1 MARSRRKSSRVSS
14 TSKSLDHL
22 MEVDETPSPASSQDA
37 GSNTADTSAGD
48 QVVPSDISN
57 VSETSQQQQDQTTT
71 SKKKTTNKTKTPA
84 SKSKRGG
91 RQRRGRKSVDS
102 TNTSVNSD
110 NNGDKSLFDLLYSD
124 VLVTEIVDNWIKD
137 YKSNREKGLLLLVQF
152 IIDATSSKEQMTLEM
167 LLTKSVNELIDHL
180 DKNISTSPNYPLSD
194 LKDIEF
200 RKNLSRFIKNLVHK
214 CQNDILF
221 DEYLLDNII
230 LFLVHLSRSKV
241 QSYRHTAT
249 FLCMK
254 LATGLVDVS
263 LNLTQILVKT
273 NRQFDSEKKK
283 PKCNRAIDKV
293 DLLERQRIN
302 IQENLDDIND
312 KKNYIVD
319 EVLGIRSRDVIQ
331 NIRLI
336 CVSAVGSWIK
346 KKPEEYIKVDYL
358 KYLGWSLFDDEK
370 DGVIR
375 KKTLEILQNIYQI
388 NENLE
393 AMFLFT
399 KKYKNRIIA
408 MTLDVDTS
416 VAVIAINV
424 ITLIDNC
431 YPDLLTDEDRETMYK
446 LIFVKDRSIAQAG
459 GEFLNQAIITDIKNI
474 PDNEK
479 QRYKNKKLNNILY
492 LKSLVMFFIESEFLQ
507 HGNYLVDSM
516 INATSTLKDW
526 QCMTYMLL
534 DETDDEKLD
543 DVHATALVKILTM
556 CIKQLSTGEIPEAR
570 VTTKKHLNAKDKEQ
584 IKNDKILITE
594 HFAVALP
601 NLLTKY
607 QVDESKLPYLLL
619 IPQYFDLGIYVTLR
633 LDKHLSSLLQI
644 IDTIVKKTYDEFTL
658 ETAAKTLE
666 IMCHENSPIAIKCD
680 PARIDLIDSITCS
693 YTDAIEKLIN
703 KVDNEDEA
711 NEEELYKVE
720 ESMMKISK
728 FYGCH
733 NMNRYGL
740 LDSFY
745 KNIKNYFYVVPDTVI
760 KYSIDGCYFSLLW
773 DLYCIKFD
781 TSLNPEDNSTLMQ
794 TLQLELNAFMT
805 ILKDILNDEVNYHES
820 IRDAAFSAMCDLI
833 INFDSN
839 ETSINESLQN
849 LPYYE
854 VDEITEDLLSKFIEN
869 YVFCDI
875 EMINNKK
882 RNFLCNYCKLI
893 IRQKITLK
901 STIIMFKN
909 YKKYYNDY
917 GDILKDVLGVF
928 RDFDRIDFAKH
939 MQISLISLYKELEID
954 DNFDKRY
961 NEMKKIKELAS
972 RLLLLIGLDVK
983 KNREPMMTVHKDGI
997 NFALE
1002 GMNDQQ
1008 VDGSNEPPP
1017 NISYLEILAV
1027 FTNKLMKRDKD
1038 NILKFLEEKLPESKS
1053 SDDGWESVMMY
1064 RNGLRSRKSLSQNN
1078 HQPNSQIEEQ
1088 EQCEPEQ
1095 EQAIE

>member
-370 DGVIR
+370 D
-375 KKTLEILQNIYQI
+375 
-388 NENLE
+388 
-393 AMFLFT
+393 
-399 KKYKNRIIA
+399 
-408 MTLDVDTS
+408 
-416 VAVIAINV
+416 
-424 ITLIDNC
+424 
-431 YPDLLTDEDRETMYK
+431 DLLTDEDRETMYK

-459 GEFLNQAIITDIKNI
+459 GEFLNQ
-474 PDNEK
+474 
-479 QRYKNKKLNNILY
+479 
-492 LKSLVMFFIESEFLQ
+492 FIESEFLQ

-869 YVFCDI
+869 Y
-875 EMINNKK
+875 
-882 RNFLCNYCKLI
+882 
-893 IRQKITLK
+893 
-901 STIIMFKN
+901 
-909 YKKYYNDY
+909 
-917 GDILKDVLGVF
+917 
-928 RDFDRIDFAKH
+928 
-939 MQISLISLYKELEID
+939 
-954 DNFDKRY
+954 
-961 NEMKKIKELAS
+961 
-972 RLLLLIGLDVK
+972 
-983 KNREPMMTVHKDGI
+983 
-997 NFALE
+997 
-1002 GMNDQQ
+1002 
-1008 VDGSNEPPP
+1008 
-1017 NISYLEILAV
+1017 
-1027 FTNKLMKRDKD
+1027 
-1038 NILKFLEEKLPESKS
+1038 KFF
-1053 SDDGWESVMMY
+1053 M
-1064 RNGLRSRKSLSQNN
+1064 
-1078 HQPNSQIEEQ
+1078 
-1088 EQCEPEQ
+1088 
-1095 EQAIE
+1095 